1 MTFSVSRRI
10 AAPAEDVWALLTDT
24 GTWPAWGPSITGV
37 EPAGIPAG
45 PPAGPVTGPDAGPA
59 AGPATGP
66 DAGPA
71 AGGLAPGS
79 RGRVRTVLGAA
90 LPYTV
95 TAVEPGRYWSWSVAG
110 IPATG
115 HRVVPQDGGC
125 RVTFTVPWWAP
136 FYLPVCALA
145 LRRTE
150 RLATR

>member
-10 AAPAEDVWALLTDT
+10 AASAEDVWALLTDT
-24 GTWPAWGPSITGV
+24 GKWPAWGPSITGV
-37 EPAGIPAG
+37 EPAAPGI
-45 PPAGPVTGPDAGPA
+45 TTGPA
-59 AGPATGP
+59 AGPADSPGSGP
-66 DAGPA
+66 E

-79 RGRVRTVLGAA
+79 HGRVRTVLGPA

-95 TAVEPGRYWSWSVAG
+95 TAFEPGRYWAWSVAG

-125 RVTFTVPWWAP
+125 LVTFTVPWWAP
-136 FYLPVCALA
+136 AYLPVCAVA
-145 LRRTE
+145 LRRIE

>member
-24 GTWPAWGPSITGV
+24 GTWPAWGPSITAV
-37 EPAGIPAG
+37 EPAGITAG
-45 PPAGPVTGPDAGPA
+45 PPAGPATGPATGPA
-59 AGPATGP
+59 AGPAS
-66 DAGPA
+66 
-71 AGGLAPGS
+71 GGLAPGS
-79 RGRVRTVLGAA
+79 RGRVRTILGAA

-125 RVTFTVPWWAP
+125 LVTFTVPWWAP
-136 FYLPVCALA
+136 AYLPVCALA
-145 LRRTE
+145 LRRIE

>member
-10 AAPAEDVWALLTDT
+10 AASAEDVWELLTDT
-24 GTWPAWGPSITGV
+24 AKWPAWGPSITGV
-37 EPAGIPAG
+37 EPAGGGIP
-45 PPAGPVTGPDAGPA
+45 

-66 DAGPA
+66 ASAPA
-71 AGGLAPGS
+71 AGPGADPASGRLARGS

-95 TAVEPGRYWSWSVAG
+95 TAFEPGRSWSWAVAG

-115 HRVVPQDGGC
+115 HRVVPLDGGC
-125 RVTFTVPWWAP
+125 LVTFTVPWWAP
-136 FYLPVCALA
+136 AYLPVCAVA
-145 LRRTE
+145 LRRIE

>member
-45 PPAGPVTGPDAGPA
+45 PPAGPASGPA
-59 AGPATGP
+59 AVTAAVT
-66 DAGPA
+66 A

-95 TAVEPGRYWSWSVAG
+95 TAVDPGRYWSWSVAG

-125 RVTFTVPWWAP
+125 LVTFTVPWWAP

-145 LRRTE
+145 LRRIE

>member
-24 GTWPAWGPSITGV
+24 GKWPAWGPSITGV
-37 EPAGIPAG
+37 EPA
-45 PPAGPVTGPDAGPA
+45 
-59 AGPATGP
+59 
-66 DAGPA
+66 A

-95 TAVEPGRYWSWSVAG
+95 TAFEPGRSWSWSVAG
-110 IPATG
+110 VPATG

-125 RVTFTVPWWAP
+125 LVTFTVPWWAP
-136 FYLPVCALA
+136 AYLPVCAVA
-145 LRRTE
+145 LRRIE
-150 RLATR
+150 RLATG